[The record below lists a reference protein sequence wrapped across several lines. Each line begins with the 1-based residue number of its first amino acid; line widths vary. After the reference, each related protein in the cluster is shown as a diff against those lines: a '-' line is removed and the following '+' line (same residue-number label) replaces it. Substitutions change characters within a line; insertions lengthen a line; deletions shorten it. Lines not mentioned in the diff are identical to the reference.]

1 MHFVEHLNVNCALLR
16 APAGDAGHAH
26 TIVRAETV
34 PFELD
39 AGAAVAAVAAAAT
52 PAHADAEERHVV
64 FEREQEVRAI
74 AL

>member
-1 MHFVEHLNVNCALLR
+1 MQFVEHLNVNCALLR

-39 AGAAVAAVAAAAT
+39 AGAAVAAAAT

-64 FEREQEVRAI
+64 FEREQQVRVI
-74 AL
+74 AP

>member
-16 APAGDAGHAH
+16 APTGDAGYTH
-26 TIVRAETV
+26 TILRAETV

-39 AGAAVAAVAAAAT
+39 AGAALAAAAT
-52 PAHADAEERHVV
+52 PAHADAEDRHVV

-74 AL
+74 AP